1 MITLELTNNTM
12 TPKEK
17 LEKAIDILN
26 ELWLDVPM
34 NNDSML
40 NAYTSSI
47 ERLAKARVEVTNA
60 LNLLEDIEL

>member
-1 MITLELTNNTM
+1 M

-17 LEKAIDILN
+17 LEKAIEILN

-34 NNDSML
+34 NNDSLL

-47 ERLAKARVEVTNA
+47 ERLAKSGVEVANA
-60 LNLLEDIEL
+60 IHLLEDIEL

>member
-1 MITLELTNNTM
+1 M
-12 TPKEK
+12 TDKEK
-17 LEKAIDILN
+17 LNKAIEILN
-26 ELWLDVPM
+26 ELWLEVPM

>member
-1 MITLELTNNTM
+1 M

-17 LEKAIDILN
+17 LEKAIEILN

-34 NNDSML
+34 NNDSLL